1 MKRASALLLLGLG
14 VALSALQ
21 VFGQDDAAEGEG
33 TRAQLGVIT
42 IDGAISPATADYL
55 ESAHAEA
62 IADGATA
69 VLIELDTPGG
79 LVTATRDM
87 IQLILQSDV
96 PVITWVTPE
105 GARAA
110 SAGTYILYASHV
122 AAMAPAT
129 NVGAATP
136 VQMGGAPQPQ
146 PGDGDSPDQ
155 GSDEKNESKSGD
167 ESDGEEASGDEGS
180 GDGAE
185 KQGDSGGGSAMEKKA
200 INDAVAYIRSLAER
214 RGRNAD
220 WAEEAVREGV
230 SISAN
235 SALERN
241 VIDLVAGS
249 LDELLSAAHGMEVG
263 MPGGATRT
271 LALEDPEIRRYEP
284 GWRYQFL
291 AIITNPTIAYVL
303 MMVGIYGLLLEGY
316 SPGAILPGTVGAIA
330 LLLALYAFQLMPVNY
345 VGLGLLL
352 LGIVLMIAEAL
363 APSFGILG
371 FGGLAAFVLG
381 SVFLMDSDVPGY
393 DVNIGLIVGIALA
406 MGLLLAITFY
416 MLYRSRKARI
426 STGEEGTLDG
436 QIGEVVDFADGR
448 GWMRLNGERWQI
460 RSSENLSPG
469 QRVRVTGHDGFT
481 AHVAAADASSGGPQ
495 SSY

>member
-1 MKRASALLLLGLG
+1 MKRASALLLLGVG

-21 VFGQDDAAEGEG
+21 VFGQDGADEGEG
-33 TRAQLGVIT
+33 TRGQVGVIT
-42 IDGAISPATADYL
+42 IDGAISPATSDYL

-62 IADGATA
+62 VADGATA

-146 PGDGDSPDQ
+146 PGDGDAPDKSSE
-155 GSDEKNESKSGD
+155 GEESKSGD
-167 ESDGEEASGDEGS
+167 ESDGESASDDEESGAGS
-180 GDGAE
+180 E
-185 KQGDSGGGSAMEKKA
+185 KEGESGGGSAMEKKA

-235 SALERN
+235 AALENN

-249 LDELLSAAHGMEVG
+249 LDELLSSAHGMEVE
-263 MPGGATRT
+263 MRGGATRT
-271 LALEDPEIRRYEP
+271 LALEDAEIRRYEP

-316 SPGAILPGTVGAIA
+316 SPGAILPGTVGAVA

-381 SVFLMDSDVPGY
+381 SIFLMDSDVPGY

-436 QIGEVVDFADGR
+436 QVGEVVDFADGR

-460 RSSENLSPG
+460 RSSDNLSPG

-481 AHVAAADASSGGPQ
+481 AHVAAADAPAGGPQ

>member
-1 MKRASALLLLGLG
+1 MKRALAMLLLGAG
-14 VALSALQ
+14 VGLSALQ
-21 VFGQDDAAEGEG
+21 VAGQEGEVDADDA
-33 TRAQLGVIT
+33 RAQLGVIT

-62 IADGATA
+62 VADGATA

-146 PGDGDSPDQ
+146 PGDGDAPDKSSE
-155 GSDEKNESKSGD
+155 GEESKSGD
-167 ESDGEEASGDEGS
+167 EKASSDEESGADS
-180 GDGAE
+180 E
-185 KQGDSGGGSAMEKKA
+185 KEGDSAGGSAMEKKA

-235 SALERN
+235 AALERN

-249 LDELLSAAHGMEVG
+249 LDELLGAAHGMEVG
-263 MPGGATRT
+263 MSGGATRT
-271 LALEDPEIRRYEP
+271 LALKNADIRRYEP
-284 GWRYQFL
+284 GWRHQFL

-303 MMVGIYGLLLEGY
+303 MMIGIYGLLLEGY

-381 SVFLMDSDVPGY
+381 SIFLMDSDVPGY
-393 DVNIGLIVGIALA
+393 DVNIGLIVGLALA

-436 QIGEVVDFADGR
+436 QIGEVVEFADGR

-460 RSSENLSPG
+460 RSNESLSSG

-481 AHVAAADASSGGPQ
+481 AHVVAADGSSGGPQ

>member
-1 MKRASALLLLGLG
+1 MKRALAMLLLGAG
-14 VALSALQ
+14 VGLSALQ
-21 VFGQDDAAEGEG
+21 VAGQEGATDADAA
-33 TRAQLGVIT
+33 RAQLGVIT
-42 IDGAISPATADYL
+42 IDGAISPATSDYL

-62 IADGATA
+62 VEDGATV

-87 IQLILQSDV
+87 IQIILQSEV

-146 PGDGDSPDQ
+146 PGDRDAPDKSSDSEAKGGEDANDEDRDQ
-155 GSDEKNESKSGD
+155 SGEKESESASEPKSDSS
-167 ESDGEEASGDEGS
+167 
-180 GDGAE
+180 
-185 KQGDSGGGSAMEKKA
+185 GGSAMEKKA

-235 SALERN
+235 AALERN

-249 LDELLSAAHGMEVG
+249 LDELLSSAHGMEVE
-263 MPGGATRT
+263 MHGGATRT
-271 LALEDPEIRRYEP
+271 LALENADIRRYEP
-284 GWRYQFL
+284 GWRHQFL

-303 MMVGIYGLLLEGY
+303 MMIGIYGLLLEGY

-381 SVFLMDSDVPGY
+381 SIFLMDSDVPGY
-393 DVNIGLIVGIALA
+393 DVNIGLIVGLALA

-436 QIGEVVDFADGR
+436 QIGEVVEFADGR

-460 RSSENLSPG
+460 RSNESLSPG

-481 AHVAAADASSGGPQ
+481 AHVVAADGSSGGPQ

>member
-1 MKRASALLLLGLG
+1 MKRVLTWLLLGAGL
-14 VALSALQ
+14 ALSALQ
-21 VFGQDDAAEGEG
+21 VAGQDVAAEGEG
-33 TRAQLGVIT
+33 ARPQVGVIT

-62 IADGATA
+62 LADGATA

-87 IQLILQSDV
+87 IQLILQSEV

-110 SAGTYILYASHV
+110 SAGTYILYASHA

-136 VQMGGAPQPQ
+136 VQMGGAPQPA
-146 PGDGDSPDQ
+146 PGDRDAPDKRANDKKE
-155 GSDEKNESKSGD
+155 SDAKKEEQSGD
-167 ESDGEEASGDEGS
+167 EEAGAGS
-180 GDGAE
+180 E
-185 KQGDSGGGSAMEKKA
+185 KEGDSGGASAMEKKA

-230 SISAN
+230 SISAS

-241 VIDLVAGS
+241 VIDFVASS
-249 LDELLSAAHGMEVG
+249 LNELLSAAHGMEVE
-263 MPGGATRT
+263 MQGGAKRT
-271 LALEDPEIRRYEP
+271 LALENAEIRRYEP

-291 AIITNPTIAYVL
+291 SIITNPTIAYVL
-303 MMVGIYGLLLEGY
+303 LMIGIYGLLLEGY

-330 LLLALYAFQLMPVNY
+330 LLLALYAFQLMPVSY
-345 VGLGLLL
+345 VGVGLLL

-381 SVFLMDSDVPGY
+381 SIFLMDSDVPGY
-393 DVNIGLIVGIALA
+393 NVNIGLIVGLALA
-406 MGLLLAITFY
+406 MGMLLAITFY
-416 MLYRSRKARI
+416 LLYRSRKARVA
-426 STGEEGTLDG
+426 TGEEGTLDG
-436 QIGEVVDFADGR
+436 QIGEVVEFADGR

-460 RSSENLSPG
+460 RSSESLSPG

-481 AHVAAADASSGGPQ
+481 AYVTAAEDLPDGLPSSH
-495 SSY
+495 